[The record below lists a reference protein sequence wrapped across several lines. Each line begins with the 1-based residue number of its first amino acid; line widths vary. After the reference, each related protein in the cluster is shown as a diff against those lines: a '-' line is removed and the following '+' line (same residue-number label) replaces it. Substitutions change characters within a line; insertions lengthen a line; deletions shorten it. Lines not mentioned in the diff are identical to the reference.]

1 MKINFSFIKMIDY
14 IFKNKNIKIV
24 SFMKKYSNIIIMEMQ
39 KDSIWNNN
47 EYSNLIIARIRII
60 KT

>member
-1 MKINFSFIKMIDY
+1 MIDY

-39 KDSIWNNN
+39 KDSI
-47 EYSNLIIARIRII
+47 
-60 KT
+60 

>member
-39 KDSIWNNN
+39 KDSI
-47 EYSNLIIARIRII
+47 
-60 KT
+60 

>member
-1 MKINFSFIKMIDY
+1 MIDY